1 MGGLSAHI
9 FYGKGDIMQGKIL
22 KLLLDAEG
30 YISGQAISEKLNVS
44 RQAVNKSIMSLR
56 NKGYEVESVTNKG
69 YLLKS
74 CPNVLNEELIK
85 YHLNTSVMG
94 KKIKVLDS
102 VTSTNDYLKKLGA
115 KGEEHGTIIVA
126 REQTA
131 GKGRLGR
138 VWQTKKDDGIA
149 FSVILRPE
157 LSPVEVSSITPLSGL
172 AVCKAINDF
181 CMLDSKIKWP
191 NDVIVGKKKLVGILT
206 EMSAEFDKVEY
217 IVIGIGINVEHTV
230 FPAEIAHKAT
240 SILLETGRHI
250 DKNKFLVS
258 VITNL
263 EKILFENNYRLT
275 GAVLKDYTDHCAT
288 IGRQVTFT
296 RGSRNITG
304 MAVSISNS
312 GELEVMLS
320 NGTIVTVNSGE
331 VTVQGIY

>member
-1 MGGLSAHI
+1 
-9 FYGKGDIMQGKIL
+9 MQGKIL
-22 KLLLDAEG
+22 KLLLDADN
-30 YISGQAISEKLNVS
+30 YISGQAISEKLSVS

-56 NKGYEVESVTNKG
+56 NKGYEIESVTNKG
-69 YLLKS
+69 YLLKK

-85 YHLNTSVMG
+85 YNLKTDILG

-102 VTSTNDYLKKLGA
+102 VTSTNDYLKKSGA
-115 KGEEHGTIIVA
+115 KGEENGTIIVA

-149 FSVILRPE
+149 FSILLRPE
-157 LSPVEVSSITPLSGL
+157 LSPVEVSSITPLTGL

-191 NDVIVGKKKLVGILT
+191 NDVIVGRKKLVGILT

-230 FPAEIAHKAT
+230 FPEEIAHKAT

-250 DKNKFLVS
+250 DKNKFLS
-258 VITNL
+258 LIH
-263 EKILFENNYRLT
+263 I
-275 GAVLKDYTDHCAT
+275 
-288 IGRQVTFT
+288 
-296 RGSRNITG
+296 
-304 MAVSISNS
+304 
-312 GELEVMLS
+312 
-320 NGTIVTVNSGE
+320 
-331 VTVQGIY
+331 